1 MVEQSVMFGALR
13 LVIFF
18 LVLSGL
24 SGCYVSRLAWH
35 QGKLL
40 GSRRDVSEVVL
51 DPSTPASVKSRLQ
64 ELPGILAFAKS
75 CGLEPGNSYGRYID
89 NGDRPLSWL
98 VYAAKPDR
106 LESVTWWFP
115 FSGRVPYLGF
125 FSKEERDEEE
135 AGLKSKG
142 YDTAKGSATAFSMLG
157 IIDDPIYRSMTRRSR
172 DEFAHVIFHEL
183 VHRTVWVKGSADF
196 NERLAEIFARRVT
209 LAWLDSIHINRGD
222 NHDKINFLADLE
234 DRRKFGVWL
243 TALRSEL
250 EVIYKSGRAVDEILR
265 MKGEAFTDFTR
276 NRRPKFVGAD
286 IIGGRVWNNAEV
298 LAAGLYDG
306 NDFPCPPEPAIPEK
320 AKVLMAW
327 LGANKNSEIATVQTL
342 RMVCD

>member
-1 MVEQSVMFGALR
+1 MTVGALR
-13 LVIFF
+13 LV
-18 LVLSGL
+18 LLLLLLSST
-24 SGCYVSRLAWH
+24 SGCYVSRLAWY

-40 GSRRDVSEVVL
+40 NSQRDVLEVVV
-51 DPSTPASVKSRLQ
+51 DPSTPASVRSRLA
-64 ELPGILAFAKS
+64 ELPGILAFAKT
-75 CGLEPGNSYGRYID
+75 CGLEPGDSYQRYID

-106 LESVTWWFP
+106 LEAVTWWFP

-135 AGLKSKG
+135 AELKSKG

-196 NERLAEIFARRVT
+196 NEKLAEIFARRVT
-209 LAWLDSIHINRGD
+209 LAWLDN
-222 NHDKINFLADLE
+222 NHDKVKFLADLE
-234 DRRKFGVWL
+234 DRRKFGEWL
-243 TALRSEL
+243 TGLRHEL
-250 EVIYKSGRAVDEILR
+250 EGIYQSGRAPDDILR
-265 MKGEAFTDFTR
+265 LKAGAFEEFTR
-276 NRRPKFVGAD
+276 NRRPKFEGGD
-286 IIGGRVWNNAEV
+286 LIGGRTWNNAEV

-306 NDFPCPPEPAIPEK
+306 NDFPCPPEPAIPDK
-320 AKVLMAW
+320 AKEFMIW
-327 LGANKNSEIATVQTL
+327 LRANKNSKIATTETL
-342 RMVCD
+342 RKVCL

>member
-1 MVEQSVMFGALR
+1 MVEQSVMVGALR
-13 LVIFF
+13 LGLLL
-18 LVLSGL
+18 LVLPGM

-51 DPSTPASVKSRLQ
+51 DPSTPASVRARLT
-64 ELPGILAFAKS
+64 ELPEILAFAKS
-75 CGLEPGNSYGRYID
+75 CGLEPGNSYQRYID

-106 LESVTWWFP
+106 LEAVTWWFP

-157 IIDDPIYRSMTRRSR
+157 IIDDPIYRSMTRRPR
-172 DEFAHVIFHEL
+172 NEFANVIFHEL

-196 NERLAEIFARRVT
+196 NERLAELFARRVT
-209 LAWLDSIHINRGD
+209 LAWLGSILNGQGD
-222 NHDKINFLADLE
+222 DHDKLDFLADIE
-234 DRRKFGVWL
+234 DRQKFGVWL
-243 TALRSEL
+243 TELRRALDA
-250 EVIYKSGRAVDEILR
+250 IYQSRRPPDEILR
-265 MKGEAFTDFTR
+265 MKAGAFADFTEK
-276 NRRPKFVGAD
+276 RRPKFAGGD
-286 IIGGRVWNNAEV
+286 LIGGRTWNNAEV

-306 NDFPCPPEPAIPEK
+306 NDFPCPPEPVVPEK
-320 AKVLMAW
+320 AKQFILW
-327 LGANKNSEIATVQTL
+327 LQANKNSQIATVETL
-342 RMVCD
+342 RKVCL